1 MCEVY
6 VENNASY
13 NFIKSMGFE
22 EYDIK
27 IYNSD
32 NFHWKLKKG
41 KLITIFIKIMNR
53 IKFSN

>member
-1 MCEVY
+1 MGFVILDFEGPNKQYGVIVGLGVCEVY

-32 NFHWKLKKG
+32 NFH
-41 KLITIFIKIMNR
+41 
-53 IKFSN
+53 